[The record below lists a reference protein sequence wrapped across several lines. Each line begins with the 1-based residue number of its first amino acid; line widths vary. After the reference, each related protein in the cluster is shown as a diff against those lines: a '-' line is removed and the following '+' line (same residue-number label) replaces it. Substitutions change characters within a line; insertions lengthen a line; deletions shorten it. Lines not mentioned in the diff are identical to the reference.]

1 MIKSQEFKARHRTE
15 SRYFSRERVLTF
27 EVVLMLIVQKG
38 AKSIQLLLNEFLSK
52 LVLPLV
58 SKSAYSQARQHLSPS
73 AFIELNQ
80 KGVVEPLYS
89 DDEYQ
94 RYWGYRVLG
103 IDGSRV
109 ILPDSEAI
117 YEAFGRV
124 KRTSGKKGVKGAG
137 HYSYAQASALYDV
150 LNKVALD
157 SLFEPCRSYEVD
169 LAERHLPHTQA
180 DDLLVCDRNYGSYRW
195 LATLVKHERAFV
207 IRCQHNSFKAV
218 QSMFAGQGPDSQL
231 VTLKVHHAKRGEI
244 RERGLPEQITV
255 RLVRLVLADGTIEVL
270 VTNLLDEQRYPT
282 TGFGPLYNLR
292 WGVETFYG
300 RLKTRLTLQNFSG
313 YTVEAVKQDFFAAV
327 FLTGLE
333 TLLADE
339 AQLQLGQRTSHTQ
352 HTYQVNHAVSFNA
365 IKNHAFELLYDDD
378 LDLDTLCQ
386 QLTLLFL
393 TDPTCIRPQRHVPRR
408 HPNYY
413 KRYVFHRHK
422 RKVCF

>member
-1 MIKSQEFKARHRTE
+1 
-15 SRYFSRERVLTF
+15 LTF
-27 EVVLMLIVQKG
+27 EVVLMLIVQKS
-38 AKSIQLLLNEFLSK
+38 AKSIQLILNEFLTK

-58 SKSAYSQARQHLSPS
+58 SKSAYSQARQHLSHT

-80 KGVVEPLYS
+80 TGVVEPLYR
-89 DDEYQ
+89 DNEYH
-94 RYWGYRVLG
+94 RYWGYRILG

-124 KRTSGKKGVKGAG
+124 KRTSGKKGLKGEG
-137 HYSYAQASALYDV
+137 HYSYAQASVLYDV

-157 SLFEPCRSYEVD
+157 SLFEPCRTYEVD
-169 LAERHLPHTQA
+169 LAERHLAHTQA
-180 DDLLVCDRNYGSYRW
+180 DDLLLCDRNYPSYRW
-195 LATLVKHERAFV
+195 LATLVKRQRAFV
-207 IRCQHNSFKAV
+207 IRCQHHSFKAV
-218 QSMFAGQGPDSQL
+218 HAMFAGQGADSQMI
-231 VTLKVHHAKRGEI
+231 TLQVPPAKRGDI
-244 RERGLPEQITV
+244 RERNLPEQIIL

-270 VTNLLDEQRYPT
+270 ITNLLDEQRYPT
-282 TGFGPLYNLR
+282 ADFGPLYHLR

-333 TLLADE
+333 SLLTDE
-339 AQLQLGQRTSHTQ
+339 AQAQLQQRPNPTQ

-365 IKNHAFELLYDDD
+365 IKNHVFELLYDDQ

-386 QLTLLFL
+386 QLTQLFL

-413 KRYVFHRHK
+413 KRYVFLRHK

>member
-1 MIKSQEFKARHRTE
+1 
-15 SRYFSRERVLTF
+15 
-27 EVVLMLIVQKG
+27 MLIIQKS
-38 AKSIQLLLNEFLSK
+38 AKSLQLLLNEFLSK
-52 LVLPLV
+52 LALPLV
-58 SKSAYSQARQHLSPS
+58 TKSAYSQARQHLSHT

-80 KGVVEPLYS
+80 KGVVEPMYS
-89 DDEYQ
+89 DNEVQ

-124 KRTSGKKGVKGAG
+124 KRTSGKKGLKGEG
-137 HYSYAQASALYDV
+137 HYSFAQASVLYDV

-157 SLFEPCRSYEVD
+157 SLFEPCRTYEVG
-169 LAERHLPHTQA
+169 LAERHLCHSQA
-180 DDLLVCDRNYGSYRW
+180 GDLLLCDRNYPSYRW
-195 LATLVKHERAFV
+195 LATLVQQQRAFV

-218 QSMFAGQGPDSQL
+218 MAIFAGQGPDSQI
-231 VTLKVHHAKRGEI
+231 VTLKVHHAKRREI
-244 RERGLPEQITV
+244 RERGLPEQIRV
-255 RLVRLVLADGTIEVL
+255 RLVRLVLDDGTVEVL

-282 TGFGPLYNLR
+282 AGFGPLYNLR

-333 TLLADE
+333 SLLTDE
-339 AQLQLGQRTSHTQ
+339 AQAQLQLRSSQAQ
-352 HTYQVNHAVSFNA
+352 HCYQVNHAVSFNA
-365 IKNHAFELLYDDD
+365 LKNHVFELLFDDT

-386 QLTLLFL
+386 QLTQLFL
-393 TDPTCIRPQRHVPRR
+393 TDPTCIRPHRLVQRR

>member
-1 MIKSQEFKARHRTE
+1 
-15 SRYFSRERVLTF
+15 
-27 EVVLMLIVQKG
+27 MLIIQKS
-38 AKSIQLLLNEFLSK
+38 AKSLQLLLNEVLSK

-58 SKSAYSQARQHLSPS
+58 SKSAYSQARQHLRHT

-80 KGVVEPLYS
+80 KGVVEPMYS
-89 DDEYQ
+89 DNEYQ
-94 RYWGYRVLG
+94 RYWGYRVVG

-124 KRTSGKKGVKGAG
+124 KRTSGKKGLKGEG
-137 HYSYAQASALYDV
+137 HYSYAQASVLYDV

-157 SLFEPCRSYEVD
+157 SLFEPCRTYEVD
-169 LAERHLPHTQA
+169 LAERHLAHSQA
-180 DDLLVCDRNYGSYRW
+180 DDLLLCDRNYPSYRF
-195 LATLVKHERAFV
+195 LATLVQQQRAFV

-218 QSMFAGQGPDSQL
+218 QAMFAGQGPDSQI
-231 VTLKVHHAKRGEI
+231 VTLEVHHAKRREI
-244 RERGLPEQITV
+244 RERGLPEQIQV
-255 RLVRLVLADGTIEVL
+255 RLVRLVLADGTVEVL
-270 VTNLLDEQRYPT
+270 VTNLLDQQRYPT
-282 TGFGPLYNLR
+282 ADFGPLYNLR

-333 TLLADE
+333 SLLTDE
-339 AQLQLGQRTSHTQ
+339 AQAQLQLRSSQSQ
-352 HTYQVNHAVSFNA
+352 HCYQVNHAVSFNA
-365 IKNHAFELLYDDD
+365 LKNHVFELLFDDT
-378 LDLDTLCQ
+378 LDLDTLCH
-386 QLTLLFL
+386 QLTQLFL
-393 TDPTCIRPQRHVPRR
+393 TDPTCIRPHRLVQRR

>member
-1 MIKSQEFKARHRTE
+1 
-15 SRYFSRERVLTF
+15 
-27 EVVLMLIVQKG
+27 MLIIQKS
-38 AKSIQLLLNEFLSK
+38 AKSLQLLLNEFLSK

-58 SKSAYSQARQHLSPS
+58 SKSAYSQARQHLSHT

-80 KGVVEPLYS
+80 TGVVEPLYS
-89 DDEYQ
+89 DNEYR

-124 KRTSGKKGVKGAG
+124 KRTSGKKGLKGQG
-137 HYSYAQASALYDV
+137 HYSYAQASVLYDV

-157 SLFEPCRSYEVD
+157 SLFEPCRTYEVD

-180 DDLLVCDRNYGSYRW
+180 GDLLVCDRNYGSYRW
-195 LATLVKHERAFV
+195 LATLVKHKRAFV
-207 IRCQHNSFKAV
+207 IRCQHKSFKAV
-218 QSMFAGQGPDSQL
+218 QTMFAGQGPDSQI
-231 VTLKVHHAKRGEI
+231 VSLKVHPAKRREI

-255 RLVRLVLADGTIEVL
+255 RLVRLILADGTIEVL

-282 TGFGPLYNLR
+282 ADFGPLYNLR

-333 TLLADE
+333 TLLTDE
-339 AQLQLGQRTSHTQ
+339 AQAQLQLRSSQTQ
-352 HTYQVNHAVSFNA
+352 HIYQVNHAVSFNA
-365 IKNHAFELLYDDD
+365 LKNHVFELLFDDT

-386 QLTLLFL
+386 QLTQLFL
-393 TDPTCIRPQRHVPRR
+393 TDPTCIRPQRIVQRR

>member
-1 MIKSQEFKARHRTE
+1 
-15 SRYFSRERVLTF
+15 
-27 EVVLMLIVQKG
+27 MLIIQKS
-38 AKSIQLLLNEFLSK
+38 AKSLQLLLNEFLSK
-52 LVLPLV
+52 LALSLV
-58 SKSAYSQARQHLSPS
+58 TKSAYSQARQHLSHT

-80 KGVVEPLYS
+80 KGVVEPMYS
-89 DDEYQ
+89 DNEVQ

-124 KRTSGKKGVKGAG
+124 KRTSGKKGLKGEG
-137 HYSYAQASALYDV
+137 HYSFAQASVLYDV

-157 SLFEPCRSYEVD
+157 SLFEPCRTYEVD
-169 LAERHLPHTQA
+169 LAERHLPHTQEG
-180 DDLLVCDRNYGSYRW
+180 DLLVCDRNYGSYRW
-195 LATLVKHERAFV
+195 LATLVQQQRAFV

-218 QSMFAGQGPDSQL
+218 MAMFAGQGPDSQI
-231 VTLKVHHAKRGEI
+231 VTLKVHHAKRREI
-244 RERGLPEQITV
+244 RERGLPEQIRV
-255 RLVRLVLADGTIEVL
+255 RLVRLVLDDGTVEVL

-282 TGFGPLYNLR
+282 AGFGPLYNLR

-333 TLLADE
+333 SLLADE
-339 AQLQLGQRTSHTQ
+339 AQAQLLQRTTHTQ

-365 IKNHAFELLYDDD
+365 LKNYVFELLFDDT

-386 QLTLLFL
+386 QLTQLFL
-393 TDPTCIRPQRHVPRR
+393 TDPTCIRPHRLVQRR

>member
-1 MIKSQEFKARHRTE
+1 
-15 SRYFSRERVLTF
+15 
-27 EVVLMLIVQKG
+27 MLIIQKS
-38 AKSIQLLLNEFLSK
+38 AKSLQLLLNEFLSK
-52 LVLPLV
+52 LALPLV
-58 SKSAYSQARQHLSPS
+58 TKSAYSQARQHLSHT

-80 KGVVEPLYS
+80 KGVVEPMYR
-89 DDEYQ
+89 DNEVQ

-109 ILPDSEAI
+109 ILSDSEAI
-117 YEAFGRV
+117 YEVFGRV
-124 KRTSGKKGVKGAG
+124 KRTSGKKGLKGEG
-137 HYSYAQASALYDV
+137 HYSYAQASGLYDV

-157 SLFEPCRSYEVD
+157 SLFEPCRTYEVD
-169 LAERHLPHTQA
+169 LAERHLPDTQP
-180 DDLLVCDRNYGSYRW
+180 DDLLLCDRNYPSYRF
-195 LATLVKHERAFV
+195 LATLVQQRRAFV
-207 IRCQHNSFKAV
+207 IRCQYNSFKAV
-218 QSMFAGQGPDSQL
+218 IAMVAGQGPDSQI

-244 RERGLPEQITV
+244 RERGLPEQIRV
-255 RLVRLVLADGTIEVL
+255 RLVRLILADGTVEVL

-282 TGFGPLYNLR
+282 AGFGPLYNLR

-300 RLKTRLTLQNFSG
+300 RLKTRLTLQNFFG

-333 TLLADE
+333 SLLTDD
-339 AQLQLGQRTSHTQ
+339 AQARLQLRTSQTQ

-365 IKNHAFELLYDDD
+365 LKNHVFELLFDDT

-386 QLTLLFL
+386 QLTCLFL
-393 TDPTCIRPQRHVPRR
+393 TDPTCIRPDRVVSRR